1 MYYTYVHTYICSM
14 LRGRIKG
21 KSVRTSWN
29 ITYIRI
35 RIHTVLVLEG
45 YVFIL
50 FENLYMDVHTYVC
63 MFISTVYSHT
73 YFTQTKLLIIHKA
86 ALTCLQ
92 YVHMHVCSL
101 CKVEP

>member
-1 MYYTYVHTYICSM
+1 
-14 LRGRIKG
+14 
-21 KSVRTSWN
+21 
-29 ITYIRI
+29 
-35 RIHTVLVLEG
+35 
-45 YVFIL
+45 
-50 FENLYMDVHTYVC
+50 MDVHTYVC